1 LYLDGVL
8 INTITATAP
17 YQSSATN
24 LTIGRETYASGYFSF
39 NGDICD
45 VRVYDHAL
53 SVKEVQELSKGLMLH
68 YTFNDI
74 GSENTTN
81 LITGLTQ
88 GGQTTVNSTLKT
100 VTTSGTNADTYFYLK
115 LSEAMVE
122 GQTYTLQC
130 YAENLPHGTYFNFPI
145 AKQTNTSL
153 SFYIYNG

>member
-1 LYLDGVL
+1 VGSSTQTG
-8 INTITATAP
+8 I
-17 YQSSATN
+17 YQSDASN
-24 LTIGRETYASGYFSF
+24 LCIGRETYASGHFSF

-45 VRVYDHAL
+45 VRIYDHAL
-53 SVKEVQELSKGLMLH
+53 SIKEIQELSKGLMLH

-74 GSENTTN
+74 GSESTTN

-88 GGQTTVNSTLKT
+88 GGQTTLNSTLKT
-100 VTTSGTNADTYFYLK
+100 ITTSGVDADTYFYLK

-130 YAENLPHGTYFNFPI
+130 YAENLPHGTYFRFPI

-153 SFYIYNG
+153 PFYIYNG

>member
-1 LYLDGVL
+1 
-8 INTITATAP
+8 
-17 YQSSATN
+17 
-24 LTIGRETYASGYFSF
+24 
-39 NGDICD
+39 
-45 VRVYDHAL
+45 VRIYDHAL
-53 SVKEVQELSKGLMLH
+53 SVKEIQELSKGLMLH

-88 GGQTTVNSTLKT
+88 GGQTTLNSTLKT
-100 VTTSGTNADTYFYLK
+100 ITTSGVDADTYFYLK

-130 YAENLPHGTYFNFPI
+130 YAENLPHGTYFRFPI

-153 SFYIYNG
+153 PFYIYNG